1 MHERNRSMSHRRAR
15 SMLRRTPLAAAVSG
29 VLAATALPTIALA
42 QDDQGAAVEEIVVTA
57 TRREQNIQDIPI
69 NIASFSGDVLETRAI
84 TDLAELGRNVPG
96 LYVVETGKRSGDAI
110 VVRGLN
116 LDQVTSTD
124 GKNNGGNVVSTYI
137 GDIPLY
143 VDFAMNDIQRVEV
156 LLGPQGTLYG
166 SGTLGGA
173 IRYLPNRPQFDST
186 SLDFRASTFDL
197 AESDTNGW
205 RGGVMANVPIGDK
218 LAFRANVDYY
228 DDPGFIDN
236 PYLVRQI
243 GVSDPEPDLHD
254 PAAVAANLYRKN
266 DANFEHTLSGRA
278 ALRWQ
283 PTDKIDAN
291 LTYYYQDM
299 DIGGRQQNSVLSFGT
314 GQYEN
319 ATRVPEPNDRTNKL
333 GALEINFDLGF
344 ATLTS
349 ATGYSTYRD
358 HGQRDQTDLLITLEY
373 GYEAF
378 PSFTAYTFDT
388 EEDRN
393 ISQELRLVS
402 KGKGPLTWIGGL
414 FYYSQNVR
422 LLSEE
427 FTPHYDEFLGI
438 SRPDSLEYI
447 SYEEDDQTEKAVFGE
462 VGYDI
467 TKRWNVTLG
476 ARWYKYDLKTDS
488 YFDTPLYDTAT
499 GSPPDAIDFRAGHFG
514 QGDSGTLYK
523 FNTSYH
529 FTDRLMGYFT
539 VSEGFRLGAANG
551 VPACTPTDIANPG
564 QAVCGLPD
572 EVQYFPDTTTNYELG
587 IRSQWLDRKLTFNG
601 AIYHIDWK
609 NPQLASV
616 TVNGS
621 LPIIKNGDG
630 AKTDGVELSLDAK
643 VTDRITVS
651 VGYAHTNAVLTAA
664 ASGILRVYEP
674 PGFGPP
680 SAANPAAG
688 PDPIFATGQP
698 GDRLPGSPKDQGTL
712 NFGYDLPLSGG
723 KSVDFNYG
731 IAAIGDVI
739 TTIGERADGERIGG
753 YAVHNGS
760 AVWHNKKWS
769 AGLYGQN
776 LLNKYAITGVRS
788 RQVFIQTVADEN
800 GDPVHVRSYAQNVLR
815 PREIG
820 LRFTYSLGQ

>member
-1 MHERNRSMSHRRAR
+1 MHDRPVNRQRAR
-15 SMLRRTPLAAAVSG
+15 STLRRTPLAVAVSG
-29 VLAATALPTIALA
+29 VLAAAALPTIALA
-42 QDDQGAAVEEIVVTA
+42 QDDQGAIEEIVVTA
-57 TRREQNIQDIPI
+57 MRREQNIQDIPI
-69 NIASFSGDVLETRAI
+69 NIASFSGDALETRGI

-96 LYVVETGKRSGDAI
+96 LYVVDTGKRTGDAI

-116 LDQVTSTD
+116 LDQITSTD

-137 GDIPLY
+137 GDVPLY

-186 SLDFRASTFDL
+186 SFDFRATTFDL
-197 AESDTNGW
+197 AESDTEGW
-205 RGGVMANVPIGDK
+205 RAGVMANVPISDK
-218 LAFRANVDYY
+218 LAFRANLDYY
-228 DDPGFIDN
+228 DDPGFIDS
-236 PYLVRQI
+236 PYLVREI
-243 GVSDPEPDLHD
+243 GVSDPEPNLHD

-266 DANFEHTLSGRA
+266 DVNTEKTLSGRV

-299 DIGGRQQNSVLSFGT
+299 DIGGRTQNSVLSFGS
-314 GQYEN
+314 GKYEN
-319 ATRVPEPNDRTNKL
+319 ANRVLEPNDRTNKL
-333 GALEINFDLGF
+333 GALEINVDLGF

-358 HGQRDQTDLLITLEY
+358 FGHRDQTDLLITLEY

-378 PSFTAYTFDT
+378 PSFTAYTTDS
-388 EEDRN
+388 EEDRG

-414 FYYSQNVR
+414 FYYSQNLR
-422 LLSEE
+422 QLSEE

-447 SYEEDDQTEKAVFGE
+447 SYEDEDQTEKAVFGE
-462 VGYDI
+462 VGYNI
-467 TKRWNVTLG
+467 TDRWQVTVG
-476 ARWYKYDLKTDS
+476 ARWYKYDLTDDT
-488 YFDTPLYDTAT
+488 YFDTPLFDTAT
-499 GSPPDAIDFRAGHFG
+499 GSPPDSINFRAGHFT
-514 QGDSGTLYK
+514 QGDNGTLYK

-529 FTDRLMGYFT
+529 FTDRLMGYLT
-539 VSEGFRLGAANG
+539 ISEGFRLGASNG
-551 VPACTPTDIANPG
+551 VPACTPADIAKPG
-564 QAVCGLPD
+564 QAVCGLPN
-572 EVQYFPDTTTNYELG
+572 EVQYTPDTTTNYEVG

-609 NPQLASV
+609 DPQLASV

-630 AKTDGVELSLDAK
+630 AKTEGIELSLDAK
-643 VTDRITVS
+643 VTNRITVS
-651 VGYAHTNAVLTAA
+651 AGYSHTNAELTAVA
-664 ASGILRVYEP
+664 PGILRVYEP

-680 SAANPAAG
+680 SAANPGAG

-712 NFGYDLPLSGG
+712 NFGYDLPLTGG
-723 KSVDFNYG
+723 KAVDFNYG
-731 IAAIGDVI
+731 IAAIGNIV
-739 TTIGERADGERIGG
+739 TTIGERAGGQTIGG
-753 YAVHNGS
+753 YAVHNAS
-760 AVWHNKKWS
+760 AVWHNNKWT
-769 AGLYGQN
+769 AGLYAQN

-788 RQVFIQTVADEN
+788 RQVFVQTVSDEN
-800 GDPVHVRSYAQNVLR
+800 GDPVHVRSYAENVLR